1 MPSILFV
8 CTANRFRSPL
18 AAAFLRKNLEQLGLS
33 AAWRVSSAGTWAT
46 PGQPV
51 MPGIDEAGLRFGVDL
66 SGHSSTRVSR
76 DLLGEY
82 DLIVV
87 MQASQ
92 REALLAEYPQLHGR
106 VYLLSDIA
114 ERRTYDIP
122 DALGSQQEMLEVV
135 VELEALIRRGIES
148 ICVLAT
154 ALNNAKGYR

>member
-1 MPSILFV
+1 L
-8 CTANRFRSPL
+8 L
-18 AAAFLRKNLEQLGLS
+18 A
-33 AAWRVSSAGTWAT
+33 
-46 PGQPV
+46 
-51 MPGIDEAGLRFGVDL
+51 
-66 SGHSSTRVSR
+66 
-76 DLLGEY
+76 EY

-92 REALLAEYPQLHGR
+92 REALLAEYPQLQGR

-122 DALGSQQEMLEVV
+122 DALGSEQEMLEVV
-135 VELEALIRRGIES
+135 VELEALIRRGIQS